1 MAPKLTAA
9 DIRVALQSLP
19 DWSLQDDKLHRV
31 FRFADFVAAF
41 GFMSRVALLAERINH
56 HPEWS
61 NVYRTVV
68 IDLTTHDVAGITQKD
83 IDLAMAISRLT

>member
-1 MAPKLTAA
+1 MAPRLTAA
-9 DIRVALQSLP
+9 DIRGALQSLP

-61 NVYRTVV
+61 NIYRTVV